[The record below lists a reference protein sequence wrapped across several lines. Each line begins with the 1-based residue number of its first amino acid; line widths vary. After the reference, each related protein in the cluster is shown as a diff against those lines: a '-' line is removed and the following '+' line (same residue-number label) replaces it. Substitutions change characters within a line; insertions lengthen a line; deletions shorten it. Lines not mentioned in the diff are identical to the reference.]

1 MHHNG
6 TSLGIL
12 ETDFQLRHNF
22 PLYFAF
28 IFYDGGGIAL
38 ALGMVGRS
46 YLYTNS
52 NRFGFGLVFFF
63 FFMFY
68 SIYLPI
74 SMNMSPPLCL
84 MCKVL
89 QSLFKKMPLF
99 FFFLFYRYGCLHVYL
114 CATCM
119 PCTHRGQKK
128 MFDLLELEL

>member
-63 FFMFY
+63 FH
-68 SIYLPI
+68 
-74 SMNMSPPLCL
+74 
-84 MCKVL
+84 V
-89 QSLFKKMPLF
+89 
-99 FFFLFYRYGCLHVYL
+99 LFYLFANINEHVTTL
-114 CATCM
+114 VSNV
-119 PCTHRGQKK
+119 
-128 MFDLLELEL
+128 